1 MKTVH
6 VERLQGRRF
15 EVSEDAFGEFVVQLF
30 EGRRVLD
37 AACDFETIEAAC
49 ERGHEMERAVAAE
62 AAEAATCPAC
72 DGEGAPLGA
81 LGSLTYY
88 RCRACGMDFSR

>member
-15 EVSEDAFGEFVVQLF
+15 EVSEDVFGEYVVQLF

-49 ERGHEMERAVAAE
+49 EAGHRMAADDDAPVDVSHMSERELAA
-62 AAEAATCPAC
+62 ALHAWSAEH
-72 DGEGAPLGA
+72 
-81 LGSLTYY
+81 
-88 RCRACGMDFSR
+88 